1 MKKGK
6 IYQSLFLLT
15 LFMLPIVSKVGD
27 ALFHHHYHENENV
40 HSSIN
45 ITHYHEKC
53 LVFQYELIVFE
64 PQVVVP
70 RVEAHLNII
79 LKILDLIA
87 HTLGIDGFKLQKIR
101 APPFM

>member
-1 MKKGK
+1 MKRGK
-6 IYQSLFLLT
+6 IYQSLILLT

-27 ALFHHHYHENENV
+27 ALFHNHHHENEYD

-45 ITHYHEKC
+45 ITHYHDKC

-70 RVEAHLNII
+70 RVESYLNIT

-87 HTLGIDGFKLQKIR
+87 HNLGIDGFELQKIR